1 MKKEENI
8 LAETYSPL
16 SDADYDALRARG
28 ATEEEIEI
36 LKDAFALSATVD
48 MLPKNPAK
56 FFEKLDKYFPEDP
69 TAAMEKAFK
78 LPEEDPAFFAEIM
91 AYSEVLKALKQPS
104 AQSSNVEKVS
114 VDAIKEFETEE
125 RKSELNED
133 VKEMIMAY
141 INLSPEEKKNVRD
154 RLNKGDVD

>member
-16 SDADYDALRARG
+16 SEADYDALRARG
-28 ATEEEIEI
+28 ATDEEIEI

-48 MLPKNPAK
+48 MLPKNTAK

-91 AYSEVLKALKQPS
+91 AYSEVLKALKQPA
-104 AQSSNVEKVS
+104 AQSSSVEKVS
-114 VDAIKEFETEE
+114 LAEVDTFK
-125 RKSELNED
+125 
-133 VKEMIMAY
+133 VKEQNAAESEKLLDF
-141 INLSPEEKKNVRD
+141 INALKALTPEEKAEASKLLD
-154 RLNKGDVD
+154 EKK

>member
-8 LAETYSPL
+8 LAESYSPL
-16 SDADYDALRARG
+16 SEADYDALRARG
-28 ATEEEIEI
+28 ATDEEIEI

-48 MLPKNPAK
+48 MLPKNTAK

-91 AYSEVLKALKQPS
+91 AYSEVLKALKQP
-104 AQSSNVEKVS
+104 AAASSSVEKVS
-114 VDAIKEFETEE
+114 LAEVDSFKQEEQKADDEAKFMEFINALKALTPDE
-125 RKSELNED
+125 KAQVSKMFED
-133 VKEMIMAY
+133 
-141 INLSPEEKKNVRD
+141 KK
-154 RLNKGDVD
+154 